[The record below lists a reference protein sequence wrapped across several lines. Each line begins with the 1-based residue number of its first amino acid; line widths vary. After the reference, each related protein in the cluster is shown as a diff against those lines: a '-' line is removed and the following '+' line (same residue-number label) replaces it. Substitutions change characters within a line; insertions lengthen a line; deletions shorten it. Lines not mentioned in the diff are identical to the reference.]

1 MISVEKAS
9 DKFKVIYVRNLIAIL
24 FILFFS
30 VSELYAKEVRTRYG
44 FYINLPNNY
53 ISSTA
58 NMDDLLKESG
68 DDDSFNKDYL
78 NEMLSGSSRSDM
90 NIEYFFPKK
99 KYNPE
104 FNNINITMRD
114 GNVREFLEF
123 TKKEICSEMK
133 VMISGLYNKNVREYG
148 CEINPKKIKKKSSP
162 AVFYFIYD
170 GPFKNTKVYMAMLQ
184 IKFGKITSFT
194 MVCENKN
201 CSKILKDFI
210 SITNSRSE

>member
-1 MISVEKAS
+1 MISIENVLN
-9 DKFKVIYVRNLIAIL
+9 KFKIIYMRNLIVIL
-24 FILFFS
+24 FILLFS
-30 VSELYAKEVRTRYG
+30 ISELFAKEVRTRYG
-44 FYINLPNNY
+44 FYIDLPNNY

-68 DDDSFNKDYL
+68 DDVPINKDYF
-78 NEMLSGSSRSDM
+78 NEMLAGSSKSDM

-104 FNNINITMRD
+104 FNNINITMMD

-133 VMISGLYNKNVREYG
+133 DMVSGLYNKNVREYG
-148 CEINPKKIKKKSSP
+148 CEMNPKKIKKKTSP
-162 AVFYFIYD
+162 VVFYFIYD

-184 IKFGKITSFT
+184 NKFGKITSFT

>member
-1 MISVEKAS
+1 MISIENTLN
-9 DKFKVIYVRNLIAIL
+9 KFKIIYVRNLIVIL
-24 FILFFS
+24 FILLFS
-30 VSELYAKEVRTRYG
+30 ISELFAKEVRTRYG
-44 FYINLPNNY
+44 FYIDLPNNY

-68 DDDSFNKDYL
+68 DDVPINKDYF
-78 NEMLSGSSRSDM
+78 NELLTGSSRSDM
-90 NIEYFFPKK
+90 NIEYFFPIK

-104 FNNINITMRD
+104 FNNINITMMD
-114 GNVREFLEF
+114 GNVRELLEF

-133 VMISGLYNKNVREYG
+133 AMVSGLYNKNVREYG

-162 AVFYFIYD
+162 VVFYFIYD

-184 IKFGKITSFT
+184 TKFGKMTSFT

>member
-1 MISVEKAS
+1 MISIENVLN
-9 DKFKVIYVRNLIAIL
+9 KFKIIYMRNLIVIL
-24 FILFFS
+24 FILLFS
-30 VSELYAKEVRTRYG
+30 ISELFAKEVRTRYG
-44 FYINLPNNY
+44 FYIDLPNNY

-68 DDDSFNKDYL
+68 DDVPINKDYF
-78 NEMLSGSSRSDM
+78 NEMLAGSSKSDM
-90 NIEYFFPKK
+90 NVEYFFPKK

-104 FNNINITMRD
+104 FNNINITMMD

-123 TKKEICSEMK
+123 TKKEICSEIK
-133 VMISGLYNKNVREYG
+133 VMVSGLYKKNVREYG
-148 CEINPKKIKKKSSP
+148 CEINPKKIKKKTSP
-162 AVFYFIYD
+162 VVFYFIYD

-184 IKFGKITSFT
+184 NKFGKITSFT

>member
-1 MISVEKAS
+1 MISIENVLN
-9 DKFKVIYVRNLIAIL
+9 KFKIIYMRNLIVIL
-24 FILFFS
+24 FILLFS
-30 VSELYAKEVRTRYG
+30 ISELFAKEVRTRYG
-44 FYINLPNNY
+44 FYIDLPNNY

-68 DDDSFNKDYL
+68 DDVPINKDYF
-78 NEMLSGSSRSDM
+78 NEMLAGSSKSDM

-104 FNNINITMRD
+104 FNNINITMMD

-123 TKKEICSEMK
+123 TKKEICSEIK
-133 VMISGLYNKNVREYG
+133 VMVSGLYKKNVREYG
-148 CEINPKKIKKKSSP
+148 CEINPKKIKKKTSP
-162 AVFYFIYD
+162 VVFYFIYD

-184 IKFGKITSFT
+184 NKFGKITSFT

>member
-1 MISVEKAS
+1 MISIENALN
-9 DKFKVIYVRNLIAIL
+9 KFKIIYVRNLIVIL
-24 FILFFS
+24 FILLFS
-30 VSELYAKEVRTRYG
+30 ISELFAKEVRTRYG
-44 FYINLPNNY
+44 FYIDLPNNY
-53 ISSTA
+53 ISSSA

-68 DDDSFNKDYL
+68 DDIPINRDYF
-78 NEMLSGSSRSDM
+78 NEMLAGSSKSDM

-104 FNNINITMRD
+104 FNNINITMMD

-133 VMISGLYNKNVREYG
+133 VMVSGLYNKNVREYG
-148 CEINPKKIKKKSSP
+148 CEINPKKIKKKTSP
-162 AVFYFIYD
+162 VVFYFIYD

-184 IKFGKITSFT
+184 NKFGKITSFT

>member
-1 MISVEKAS
+1 MISIENALN
-9 DKFKVIYVRNLIAIL
+9 KFKIIYVRNLIVIL
-24 FILFFS
+24 FILLFS
-30 VSELYAKEVRTRYG
+30 ISELFAKEVRTRYG
-44 FYINLPNNY
+44 FYIDLPNNY
-53 ISSTA
+53 ISSSA

-68 DDDSFNKDYL
+68 DDIPINRDYF
-78 NEMLSGSSRSDM
+78 NEMLAGSSRSEM

-104 FNNINITMRD
+104 FNNINITMMD

-133 VMISGLYNKNVREYG
+133 VMVSGLYNKNVREYG
-148 CEINPKKIKKKSSP
+148 CEINPKKIKKKTSP
-162 AVFYFIYD
+162 VVFYFIYD

-184 IKFGKITSFT
+184 NKFGKITSFT

>member
-1 MISVEKAS
+1 MISIENALN
-9 DKFKVIYVRNLIAIL
+9 KFKIIYVRNIIVIL
-24 FILFFS
+24 FILLFS
-30 VSELYAKEVRTRYG
+30 ISELFAKEVRTRYG
-44 FYINLPNNY
+44 FYIDLPNNY

-68 DDDSFNKDYL
+68 DDVPINKDYF
-78 NEMLSGSSRSDM
+78 NEMLAGSSKSDM

-104 FNNINITMRD
+104 FNNINITMMD

-123 TKKEICSEMK
+123 TKKEICSEIK
-133 VMISGLYNKNVREYG
+133 VMVSGLYKKNVREYG
-148 CEINPKKIKKKSSP
+148 CEINPKKIKKKTSP
-162 AVFYFIYD
+162 VVFYFIYD

-184 IKFGKITSFT
+184 NKFGKITSFT

>member
-1 MISVEKAS
+1 MISIENTLN
-9 DKFKVIYVRNLIAIL
+9 KFKIIYVRNLIVIL
-24 FILFFS
+24 FILLFS
-30 VSELYAKEVRTRYG
+30 ISELFAKEVRTRYG
-44 FYINLPNNY
+44 FYIDLPNNY

-68 DDDSFNKDYL
+68 DDVPINKDYF
-78 NEMLSGSSRSDM
+78 NEMLAGSSRSDM

-104 FNNINITMRD
+104 FNNINITMMD
-114 GNVREFLEF
+114 GNVRELLEF

-133 VMISGLYNKNVREYG
+133 VMVSGLYNKNVREYG
-148 CEINPKKIKKKSSP
+148 CEMNPKKIKKKTSP
-162 AVFYFIYD
+162 VVFYFIYD

-184 IKFGKITSFT
+184 NKFGKITSFT

>member
-1 MISVEKAS
+1 MISIENTLN
-9 DKFKVIYVRNLIAIL
+9 KFKIIYVRNLIVIL
-24 FILFFS
+24 FILLFS
-30 VSELYAKEVRTRYG
+30 ISELFAKEVRTRYG
-44 FYINLPNNY
+44 FYIDLPNNY

-68 DDDSFNKDYL
+68 DDVPINKDYF
-78 NEMLSGSSRSDM
+78 NEMLAGSSRSDM

-104 FNNINITMRD
+104 FNNINITMMD

-133 VMISGLYNKNVREYG
+133 VMVSGLYNKNVREYG
-148 CEINPKKIKKKSSP
+148 CEINPKKIEKKSSP

-184 IKFGKITSFT
+184 TKFGKMTSFT

>member
-1 MISVEKAS
+1 MISIENVLN
-9 DKFKVIYVRNLIAIL
+9 KFKIIYMRNLIVIL
-24 FILFFS
+24 FILLFS
-30 VSELYAKEVRTRYG
+30 ISELFAKEVRTRYG
-44 FYINLPNNY
+44 FYIDLPNNY

-68 DDDSFNKDYL
+68 DDVPINKDYF
-78 NEMLSGSSRSDM
+78 NEMLAGSSKSDM

-104 FNNINITMRD
+104 FNNINITMMD

-133 VMISGLYNKNVREYG
+133 VMITGLYNKNVREYG

-162 AVFYFIYD
+162 VVFYFIYD

-184 IKFGKITSFT
+184 TKFGKITSFT
-194 MVCENKN
+194 LVCENKN
-201 CSKILKDFI
+201 CSKILKDLI

>member
-1 MISVEKAS
+1 MISIENALN
-9 DKFKVIYVRNLIAIL
+9 KFKIIYVRNLIVIL
-24 FILFFS
+24 FILLFS
-30 VSELYAKEVRTRYG
+30 ISELFAKEVRTRYG
-44 FYINLPNNY
+44 FYIDLPNNY

-68 DDDSFNKDYL
+68 DDVPINKDYF
-78 NEMLSGSSRSDM
+78 NEMLAGSSKSDM

-104 FNNINITMRD
+104 FNNINITMVD

-133 VMISGLYNKNVREYG
+133 VMVSGLYNKNVREYG
-148 CEINPKKIKKKSSP
+148 CEMNPKKIKKKTSP
-162 AVFYFIYD
+162 VVFYFIYD

-184 IKFGKITSFT
+184 NKFGKITSFT

>member
-1 MISVEKAS
+1 M
-9 DKFKVIYVRNLIAIL
+9 RNLIAIL
-24 FILFFS
+24 FILLFS
-30 VSELYAKEVRTRYG
+30 ISELLAKEVRTRYG
-44 FYINLPNNY
+44 FYIDLPNNY

-58 NMDDLLKESG
+58 NIDDLLKESG
-68 DDDSFNKDYL
+68 DDTAINKDYF
-78 NEMLSGSSRSDM
+78 NEMLAGSSKSDM

-104 FNNINITMRD
+104 FNNINITMMD

-133 VMISGLYNKNVREYG
+133 AMVSGLYNKNVREYG

-162 AVFYFIYD
+162 VVFYFIYD

-184 IKFGKITSFT
+184 TKFGKMTNFA

-201 CSKILKDFI
+201 CSKIFKDFI